1 MPTRGTEEVTPI
13 NSERF
18 YKDKIQYHGVNGVKT
33 GPVKKKKIEFGGEK
47 KMQTEK
53 GNRIEK
59 RRMDEVPAGNN
70 RWIMRVRVLF
80 GKRKNE

>member
-33 GPVKKKKIEFGGEK
+33 GPARGRQSKAE
-47 KMQTEK
+47 TE
-53 GNRIEK
+53 R
-59 RRMDEVPAGNN
+59 DTV
-70 RWIMRVRVLF
+70 
-80 GKRKNE
+80 GKEEEG